1 MTESSSSLI
10 FAVFLAALGLG
21 SCSLQNFDA
30 LGSGVNNATG
40 GLDQGTGGSPSDGG
54 GNAATQGGTTDTGGA
69 VGTSS
74 TGGKSAIAP
83 RTGGTSSF
91 GGASSTG
98 GASSAGGASG
108 KLVNP
113 SFESGSNGWMSD
125 PASELGFPNSS
136 LYSAFVQGPIG
147 TATVHQGNYQLSIY
161 NSTRTYQVK
170 IYQVITGLSDGQYIF
185 SGWFTRGTMT
195 TAYLY
200 ATGCG
205 GAEPAHS
212 AIPTSDI
219 WTAVSVTGIAVAG
232 GHCEVGFY
240 VEGNNPD
247 WLNADDFAFTAGG

>member
-10 FAVFLAALGLG
+10 FTVFLAALGLG

-40 GLDQGTGGSPSDGG
+40 GLDQSVGGGPSDGG
-54 GNAATQGGTTDTGGA
+54 ASTATEGGADTGGA

-74 TGGKSAIAP
+74 TGGKSAITP
-83 RTGGTSSF
+83 RTGGTSSV

-161 NSTRTYQVK
+161 NSTRAYQVK
-170 IYQVITGLSDGQYIF
+170 IYQVITGLSDGQYTF

-205 GAEPAHS
+205 GTDPAHS
-212 AIPTSDI
+212 AIPLSDI